1 MFTSGYRGVLE
12 VRAVRSIFIW
22 LIGLVYFGLFCL
34 ITILI
39 SYFFDNRKID
49 TFVRN
54 ILKPLFKLMF
64 IKVEVEGADKL
75 DRNKVYL
82 LMSNHVS
89 LFDVP
94 FLKAFIPVHFIGVEA
109 HHQFDWPIY
118 GWLIKR
124 MNTIPIKR
132 DNIHASMK
140 SIKKAL
146 KALRSGTSIAILPEG
161 HRTLDGEMREFK
173 KLPFYL
179 AKKAEVDLV
188 PIGLSGLYSLKPKR
202 SWHIRPGKIKIK
214 FGEIITSDQIKNM
227 EVEEIRDLT
236 YARIKSLI
244 EWI

>member
-1 MFTSGYRGVLE
+1 
-12 VRAVRSIFIW
+12 
-22 LIGLVYFGLFCL
+22 
-34 ITILI
+34 
-39 SYFFDNRKID
+39 
-49 TFVRN
+49 
-54 ILKPLFKLMF
+54 MF
-64 IKVEVEGADKL
+64 IKVEVEGAEKLKKDKI
-75 DRNKVYL
+75 YL
-82 LMSNHVS
+82 FMANHVS

-94 FLKAFIPVHFIGVEA
+94 FLKAYIPAHVVGVEA
-109 HHQFDWPIY
+109 HHQFNWPIY

-124 MNTIPIKR
+124 LKTIPIRR

-146 KALRSGTSIAILPEG
+146 QVLHRGTSLIILPEG
-161 HRTLDGEMREFK
+161 HRTLDGKMREFK

-188 PIGLSGLYSLKPKR
+188 PIGLSGLFSLKPKK

-214 FGEIITSDQIKNM
+214 FGKIITSDQIKKM

-236 YARIKSLI
+236 YDRIKSLI